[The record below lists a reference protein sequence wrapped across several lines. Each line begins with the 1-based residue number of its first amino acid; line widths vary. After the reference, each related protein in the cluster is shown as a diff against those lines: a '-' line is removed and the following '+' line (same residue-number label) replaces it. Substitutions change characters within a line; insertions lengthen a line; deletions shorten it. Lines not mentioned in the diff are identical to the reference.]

1 MCGGFGGGEAEGGG
15 VEEVEVGPGSEVC
28 EGVSVGESDGED
40 DPEESFDATALVRI
54 VSAVAMEDRED
65 TVAGTDPS
73 SAFPV
78 MDARVGT
85 LDPVFPP
92 AVP

>member
-1 MCGGFGGGEAEGGG
+1 MS
-15 VEEVEVGPGSEVC
+15 VG
-28 EGVSVGESDGED
+28 GESDGED

-54 VSAVAMEDRED
+54 VNAVAMEDRED
-65 TVAGTDPS
+65 TVARTDPS